1 MNIYGNFVI
10 LRAIERED
18 LEILH
23 RAIND
28 PFLEKMEESFNFPI
42 SLTQQEKWL
51 ENVLQNRSDMR
62 LMIEYQGAAVGW
74 ISLTN
79 IDWKNRTAELSQ
91 KIKAEASERVPN
103 DIMDAM
109 MGFLHYAFYEL
120 NLNCIY
126 GTVLEYNHLSRKL
139 ARKCGL
145 KEEGVLRERIFK
157 NGKYHNLIP
166 NSIIKS
172 DFDNAYK
179 KYKEERIDDK

>member
-62 LMIEYQGAAVGW
+62 LMVEYQGAAVGW

-79 IDWKNRTAELSQ
+79 IDWKNRCAHQGIKIFSEEYRNRGIATDAINALCQFAFHELGLNRLETS
-91 KIKAEASERVPN
+91 ILSYNTPS
-103 DIMDAM
+103 
-109 MGFLHYAFYEL
+109 LHLYCKKL
-120 NLNCIY
+120 NWQQ
-126 GTVLEYNHLSRKL
+126 
-139 ARKCGL
+139 
-145 KEEGVLRERIFK
+145 EGVRKKAVYK
-157 NGKYHNLIP
+157 NGHFHNVILLAILQE
-166 NSIIKS
+166 
-172 DFDNAYK
+172 DFNYEYAA
-179 KYKEERIDDK
+179 E